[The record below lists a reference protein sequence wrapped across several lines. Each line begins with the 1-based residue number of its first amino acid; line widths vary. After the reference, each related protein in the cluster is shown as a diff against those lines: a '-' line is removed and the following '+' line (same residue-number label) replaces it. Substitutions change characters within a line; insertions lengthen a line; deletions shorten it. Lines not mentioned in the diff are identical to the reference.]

1 MENDTKKITIE
12 EFEEQLKSRAM
23 EECEYLEF
31 GRWKCQWKYSDEF
44 QYGVS
49 VWDEDDWDEEAEQD
63 EFKTVRVRG
72 DEDLARQAD
81 AWQDQ
86 MRDAWM
92 EQKREEGEAW
102 WYGMIVGVDVVLAEG
117 RDGPIDD
124 IDFETMAAEAVKNNP
139 GKYVCVVVC
148 MMVRDGK
155 EDCEEDYETRHG
167 MRYVFQ
173 DWRTTDGGY
182 YSLCGARFFGEH
194 NLYGPDPCDPS
205 LQQSQRLYRTEDGE
219 MVLVCEG
226 GAATPWGITDKDGYR
241 KPATLLIPLKK
252 EEAELWKNH
261 ELDDDAL
268 MKIAL
273 SFKDSVE

>member
-1 MENDTKKITIE
+1 MKNDTKKITIE
-12 EFEEQLKSRAM
+12 EFEEQLKSIAM
-23 EECEYLEF
+23 VECEYGEF
-31 GRWKCQWKYSDEF
+31 GECQFIEPFYQIE
-44 QYGVS
+44 VNE
-49 VWDEDDWDEEAEQD
+49 VWGEEVEQD
-63 EFKTVRVRG
+63 EFETARVQG
-72 DEDLARQAD
+72 CEDLARQAH
-81 AWQDQ
+81 AWLKQTH
-86 MRDAWM
+86 
-92 EQKREEGEAW
+92 EEDAW

-124 IDFETMAAEAVKNNP
+124 IDFETMAAEAVKNTP

-155 EDCEEDYETRHG
+155 EDCEEEYETRHG

-194 NLYGPDPCDPS
+194 NLYGPDPYDPS

-219 MVLVCEG
+219 IVLVCEG
-226 GAATPWGITDKDGYR
+226 GAATPWGITDEDGCR

-252 EEAELWKNH
+252 EEAELWKKH

-273 SFKDSVE
+273 SDEFSIE